1 MHIQD
6 EDGVQEDHAEG
17 GPQDEK
23 LAAVG
28 VRPRPGEEGVDHS
41 RDGLQDAVVP
51 LQHCKLTTIILFLH

>member
-6 EDGVQEDHAEG
+6 EDSVQEDHAEG

-28 VRPRPGEEGVDHS
+28 VRPRPGEEGVDHC

-51 LQHCKLTTIILFLH
+51 LQHQ